1 MSKKSIVNDGRKP
14 KYHCLETHEPII
26 SMEIYLQTQA
36 EIERR
41 NAHLPKKPPN
51 LMHLFTS
58 LIRCPYCG
66 ANYRRCK
73 GYSSW
78 LWRCNTFVVHGKQ
91 SCPQSKQIR
100 EDTMVSVTE
109 DVLGINGLSY
119 KSIHD
124 AVDYIEAY
132 EGNRLVFHLKNGEVV
147 ERVWKDRSRAE
158 SWTPAMKLQAK
169 IKEAERQEELKRR
182 AQ

>member
-1 MSKKSIVNDGRKP
+1 M
-14 KYHCLETHEPII
+14 
-26 SMEIYLQTQA
+26 
-36 EIERR
+36 
-41 NAHLPKKPPN
+41 
-51 LMHLFTS
+51 
-58 LIRCPYCG
+58 
-66 ANYRRCK
+66 
-73 GYSSW
+73 
-78 LWRCNTFVVHGKQ
+78 VHGKQ
-91 SCPQSKQIR
+91 VCSESKQIR
-100 EDTMVSVTE
+100 EDTMVSATE